1 MWAAIFE
8 GIAKGAAG
16 GMNAQAGYQ
25 DAMLQSGQ
33 AEYDAS
39 QAEQQGIDQASLI
52 RRVGRR
58 VVGSQRAGYAGAGV
72 KIGEGSAQQLE
83 SETYTDTEHDAYTAI
98 LNGQRQA
105 IAIRT
110 QSQLARIHA
119 RSALTSSLIDPLVAS
134 GMNSGGMSGWKTYN
148 PSYQGQAKLNAGNS
162 YLGIGGN
169 MYANNDLSGTTRGSG
184 D

>member
-16 GMNAQAGYQ
+16 GMNAQSGYE
-25 DAMLQSGQ
+25 DAMLQSDQ

-39 QAEQQGIDQASLI
+39 QAEQQGVTQAGLI

-72 KIGEGSAQQLE
+72 QIGEGSAEQLE
-83 SETYTDTEHDAYTAI
+83 RETLTDTEHDAFQAI
-98 LNGQRQA
+98 LTGQRQA

-119 RSALTSSLIDPLVAS
+119 RAALTSTLIDPLVAG

-148 PSYQGQAKLNAGNS
+148 PSYQGTAKLNSGNS
-162 YLGIGGN
+162 YLGIGGG